1 MRKIEIVDDF
11 RLCFP
16 GQPPEFDLGLEL
28 GAISVLMAHGVPSI
42 SRVVSPE
49 AVEKLRPIAEH
60 FRYMMTDV
68 LPRSG
73 VTEITLVM
81 RTGRPKLRVV

>member
-42 SRVVSPE
+42 SRRVSPE
-49 AVEKLRPIAEH
+49 AVEKLRPIADH
-60 FRYMMTDV
+60 FRYMMTDAT
-68 LPRSG
+68 PDAQM
-73 VTEITLVM
+73 TDITLVM
-81 RTGRPKLRVV
+81 RTGKPKLRVV